1 MKFPT
6 PFSSSL
12 FCITLVLFQ
21 GCTVVG
27 PNYEPAAL
35 PTLPQKYNQNLT
47 KSDPKILEWWK
58 QFNDPTLDILVQKAY
73 EQNLDLESASTR
85 ILQARAALGLSESLT
100 TPQKRTL
107 SASAL
112 QLRENGRNFNTANV
126 GFDMGWELDVWG
138 QYARGVESSEAS
150 YYASIASYD
159 HILVTLIGEVARNY
173 INYRTAQERMEYA
186 RQNIAIQRRI
196 VRMTQVQYNSGVVS
210 ELDTQQA
217 SAQLYA
223 LETTIP
229 AFELQSTQAINALSV
244 LLGSIPEK
252 IKPLIPP
259 SIPQSL
265 PKSTSK
271 KQTFVLLDN
280 EALEHSAIAL
290 IKLDTT
296 KPINAS
302 DLLKRPDLQIAEFQA
317 RASNAQIGVKQA
329 DLYPH
334 FSLLGSIGY
343 NTNNLGG
350 SWTSSSNAISIGI
363 GPSISWNPFY
373 PDFYQNQVRI
383 ADAQFQESLIHYNQ
397 TVLNAIEE
405 VTNAQEGYKLTLE
418 QYALNQKALHAS
430 IRAFNLSSIQYD
442 NGMVTYQRLLSTMES
457 ATKIQDTLAITRGNI
472 SLHAIALYKAL
483 GGGLKLTDN
492 QSYLRA
498 QTAETMKKRTDWG
511 NYLDSNQTIHP
522 KVKP

>member
-1 MKFPT
+1 MHHYT
-6 PFSSSL
+6 AALLSTVALSM
-12 FCITLVLFQ
+12 IFQ
-21 GCTVVG
+21 GCTTVG
-27 PNYEPAAL
+27 PNYSPLQTPIL
-35 PTLPQKYNQNLT
+35 PMAWDQNLT

-58 QFNDPTLDILVQKAY
+58 QFNDPILDTLIQRAY
-73 EQNLDLESASTR
+73 EQNLDLESAGVR
-85 ILQARAALGLSESLT
+85 ILQARAVLGLSESLT

-107 SASAL
+107 NASAL
-112 QLRENGRNFNTANV
+112 RIRDSGQNFSTANV

-186 RQNIAIQRRI
+186 RQNIAIQKRI

-252 IKPLIPP
+252 IKLLIPP
-259 SIPQSL
+259 TL
-265 PKSTSK
+265 PHLAPKATSK
-271 KQTFVLLDN
+271 KQTFVLLAN
-280 EALEHSAIAL
+280 EAQQHSAIPI
-290 IKLDTT
+290 IKLDET

-343 NTNNLGG
+343 NTNNLSG
-350 SWTSSSNAISIGI
+350 SWTSSSNAVTIGI
-363 GPSISWNPFY
+363 GPSITWNPFY

-405 VTNAQEGYKLTLE
+405 VTNAQAGYKFTSQ

-457 ATKIQDTLAITRGNI
+457 ATKIQDTLALTRGNI

-483 GGGLKLTDN
+483 GGGLKLADN
-492 QSYLRA
+492 QSYLRSE
-498 QTAETMKKRTDWG
+498 TAEMMRKRTDWG
-511 NYLDSNQTIHP
+511 SYLDSNQTIHP
-522 KVKP
+522 KLGE